1 MNTQQPTIVI
11 LGAGRIGRG
20 FVADLFAAAG
30 YHLVLVDQS
39 AELVAALRAAGRY
52 TVVCAENAERRSDH
66 VIAGYE
72 AYATGQHAE
81 IAHAVAAADLL
92 AVAVFPDAFK
102 AVAHGLLPGLARR
115 RQERPDAALDILLCA
130 NLSHAAVHF
139 RTALDAAA
147 PEEMR
152 AYLNGRIGLVETLVM
167 RMVADP
173 PAAERAREPLLVW
186 TNGLAQFPVDG
197 RAFRGPLPDV
207 PGLRPVADM
216 RAEET
221 RKLYTYNMCH
231 AALAYLGSLRG
242 HNLTVDCLA
251 DPWVRGEVE
260 AALDEVSRALQT
272 VYGFSAAEMAR
283 WNAGVIAQT
292 DNPTLGDRVARH
304 GADPRRKLKRSD
316 RLVGPALL
324 ARAHGI
330 PPIHLAHA
338 IAAAFRFSNPDDPG
352 AAYVRGRVAAIGLPA
367 AVAEVCELG
376 PEDDDLRTLICEA
389 YETFQPPARP
399 VGVQSP
405 TPTSV
410 P

>member
-20 FVADLFAAAG
+20 FVADLFDAAG

-39 AELVAALRAAGRY
+39 AELVAALRGAGRF
-52 TVVCAENAERRSDH
+52 TVVRAENAERRHDH
-66 VIAGYE
+66 VITGYE
-72 AYATGQHAE
+72 AYTAAQIDEVAR
-81 IAHAVAAADLL
+81 AVADADLL
-92 AVAVFPDAFK
+92 ALAVFPGDFG
-102 AVAHGLLPGLARR
+102 AVARGLMPGLTQHREAR
-115 RQERPDAALDILLCA
+115 PGSALDILLCA
-130 NLSHAAVHF
+130 NLSHAASHF
-139 RTALDAAA
+139 RAALDAAA
-147 PEEMR
+147 AHSAAPEELR
-152 AYLNGRIGLVETLVM
+152 AYLHSRLGLVETLVM

-207 PGLRPVADM
+207 PGLRAVIDM

-242 HNLTVDCLA
+242 FDLTVDCLA
-251 DPWVRGEVE
+251 DPWVRAEAE
-260 AALDEVSRALQT
+260 AALDEVSRALQAEH
-272 VYGFSAAEMAR
+272 GFSIDAMAR

-330 PPIHLAHA
+330 PPVHLARA

-352 AAYVRGRVAAIGLPA
+352 AVYVQERMAAIGLPA
-367 AVAEVCELG
+367 AVAEVCELS
-376 PEDDDLRTLICEA
+376 PEEDDLRAMICEA
-389 YETFQPPARP
+389 YQAMA
-399 VGVQSP
+399 
-405 TPTSV
+405 
-410 P
+410 